1 MKSAVPVALGA
12 CGVVLSLTALAPGA
26 YRPQPRPC
34 PTPEPES
41 TVTQIVEIPE
51 SEVLRVVAGRLAETR
66 GGTP

>member
-34 PTPEPES
+34 PSPEP
-41 TVTQIVEIPE
+41 TVTQITEIPE
-51 SEVLRVVAGRLAETR
+51 AEVLRVVAGRLAETR

>member
-34 PTPEPES
+34 PTPEP
-41 TVTQIVEIPE
+41 TVTQIVEVPE
-51 SEVLRVVAGRLAETR
+51 AEVLRVVAGRLAETR